1 MCLILLAWQAHPR
14 FPVVLAANRDE
25 FFARPAAPAAWWT
38 MPPMLAGR
46 DLAAGGSWLAVDRR
60 GRFAALTNYRDPAPA
75 RSDAPSRGALVAGAI
90 ASSRPVREQL
100 AELQGRAQIY
110 NGFNLLF
117 SDGQELAVYESVP
130 DQGRVLAPGVY
141 GLSNHLLDTPWPKVL
156 AAKTA
161 LGAALAHLPDWQALL
176 ALLRDE
182 SQAQDEKLPGTGL
195 SLEWERLLSSA
206 FIRAPGYGTRC
217 STILLIDNQGRAQF
231 HEWTWDERATLCG
244 RADEQFQCTPPPQQ
258 ARVPPTQGAGCPV

>member
-1 MCLILLAWQAHPR
+1 VCLILLAWQAHPR

-25 FFARPAAPAAWWT
+25 FFARPATPAAWWAT
-38 MPPMLAGR
+38 PPMLAGR
-46 DLAAGGSWLAVDRR
+46 DLSAGGSWLGVDRR
-60 GRFAALTNYRDPAPA
+60 GRFAALTNYRDPTAA
-75 RSDAPSRGALVAGAI
+75 RGDAPSRGALVAGAL
-90 ASSRPVREQL
+90 ASAQPVRAQL
-100 AELQGRAQIY
+100 AELQRRARLY

-117 SDGQELAVYESVP
+117 SDGQELAVYESVA
-130 DQGRVLAPGVY
+130 DRGRVLGPGVY

-161 LGAALAHLPDWQALL
+161 LSAALVHLPDRQALL

-217 STILLIDNQGRAQF
+217 STILLIDAEGRAQF
-231 HEWTWDERATLCG
+231 HEWTWDERAALAG
-244 RADEQFQCTPPPQQ
+244 RVDEVFQCAPASQP
-258 ARVPPTQGAGCPV
+258 ARARPI